1 MLTLALIL
9 LFLAILAGVFGTMIA
24 GPVGP
29 VLTVVLLIAFVSA
42 LGLYLRDLR
51 YNSRQPPSN
60 GK

>member
-1 MLTLALIL
+1 MLTIAVVL

-29 VLTVVLLIAFVSA
+29 IATGLLMVGFIVA
-42 LGLYLRDLR
+42 LGMYL
-51 YNSRQPPSN
+51 YNSRQPPSK

>member
-1 MLTLALIL
+1 MLTFAVVL

-29 VLTVVLLIAFVSA
+29 ILTVVLLIAFVSA
-42 LGLYLRDLR
+42 LGMFL